1 MEGDKVSLDG
11 EGVIFMKR
19 GKKAFLG
26 FLKLVFCMTV
36 YRSLK
41 ISQVARTKK
50 KKINHQNIKI
60 TEKKGKKKES
70 LLYWTIFEVFEKCAS
85 WFWCG
90 WGDAFVIH

>member
-36 YRSLK
+36 YWSLK

-50 KKINHQNIKI
+50 KKNQPSKYKNNR
-60 TEKKGKKKES
+60 KKRGRKRKACSIGPFLKF
-70 LLYWTIFEVFEKCAS
+70 LRNV
-85 WFWCG
+85 
-90 WGDAFVIH
+90 